1 MLQSQTVV
9 RIETQGRG
17 LHELT
22 GGARAFVRRSGIEV
36 GLLTVFC
43 RHTSASLM
51 IQENADPAVGRDLMA
66 WLERLAPDGDPAHSH
81 VAEGPDDMPAHLR
94 TTLTSS
100 SESIP
105 IVRGELALGTWQ
117 GLFLIEHRYHPH
129 AREVVY
135 HALGE
140 GAE

>member
-1 MLQSQTVV
+1 MRQFQTVLRV
-9 RIETQGRG
+9 ETRGRG

-22 GGARAFVRRSGIEV
+22 EGAHAFARRAGFDK

-51 IQENADPAVGRDLMA
+51 IQENADPAVGQDLMA
-66 WLERLAPDGDPAHSH
+66 WLERLAPDGDPAHTH

-94 TTLTSS
+94 TTLTRS

-105 IVRGELALGTWQ
+105 IVQGDLALGTWQ
-117 GLFLIEHRYHPH
+117 GLFLIEHRLRPH
-129 AREVVY
+129 TREVVL
-135 HALGE
+135 HVIGE
-140 GAE
+140 